1 MVEKQLVKGL
11 AHITGGGFYEN
22 VPRMFNKPL
31 TAVIDTQAWETPLIF
46 QELQNLGT
54 ITFDEMFNIFNMGMG
69 MVMAVSPENSEAVLS
84 QLPDAVV
91 IGKMAKQ
98 TTNDEVVHLLIK
110 EEEA

>member
-1 MVEKQLVKGL
+1 
-11 AHITGGGFYEN
+11 
-22 VPRMFNKPL
+22 
-31 TAVIDTQAWETPLIF
+31 
-46 QELQNLGT
+46 
-54 ITFDEMFNIFNMGMG
+54 
-69 MVMAVSPENSEAVLS
+69 MAVSPENSEAVLS